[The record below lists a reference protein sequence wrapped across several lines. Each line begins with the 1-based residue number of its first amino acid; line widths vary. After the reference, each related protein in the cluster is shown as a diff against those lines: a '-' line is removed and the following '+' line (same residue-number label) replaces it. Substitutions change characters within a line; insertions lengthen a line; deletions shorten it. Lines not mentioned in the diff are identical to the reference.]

1 MDHFE
6 NRVAVITGAAR
17 GIGRALAER
26 FAAEG
31 AQVVLADID
40 EAALAE
46 TCEALRRG
54 GAHAVAVPTDVTRP
68 ESVEAL
74 AARACDA
81 FGSVHIVCNNAG
93 VFCRGLPLWEQ
104 PLDEWEWLV
113 KVNLFGVLHGIR
125 SFVPILL
132 EHGDEGHVVN
142 TASMAGLLSLP
153 MVAPYHATKH
163 AVVTLS
169 EALLWELRARTDRIG
184 VTVLCPG
191 VVRTDIATYDRTMPK
206 DVRQSVGEPEFDR
219 RREHLRHLIERGAEP
234 RVAADAVLAAMRD
247 GKLYAYTD
255 PALLSFFEAR
265 AEAIGKGE
273 APPDPLSSF
282 DPATRELF
290 RRAYGS

>member
-1 MDHFE
+1 VEQIAD
-6 NRVAVITGAAR
+6 RVAVVTGAAR

-31 AQVVLADID
+31 AKVVLADLD
-40 EAALAE
+40 ASALDE
-46 TCEALRRG
+46 TCESLRRA
-54 GAHAVAVPTDVTRP
+54 GASAVAIPTDVTRA

-74 AARACDA
+74 AQGACDA
-81 FGSVHIVCNNAG
+81 YGSVHIVCNNAG

-104 PLDEWEWLV
+104 PLDEWEWIV
-113 KVNLFGVLHGIR
+113 KVNLFGVVHGIR

-132 EHGDEGHVVN
+132 EHGEEGHVVN

-169 EALLWELRARTDRIG
+169 EALLWELRARTDRVG

-191 VVRTDIATYDRTMPK
+191 VVRTDIASYERSMPK

-219 RREHLRHLIERGAEP
+219 RRDHLRHLIERGAEP
-234 RVAADAVLAAMRD
+234 EVAAEAVVGAMRA
-247 GKLYAYTD
+247 GKLYAFTD

-282 DPATRELF
+282 DPATRDLF
-290 RRAYGS
+290 QKAYGA